1 MREERKSQL
10 INYQEEF
17 LTKFLYIYKY
27 YYINSSDLFIS
38 YDSENFKVE
47 KEDDI
52 LYKILSSISQDENLK
67 PWKYKIKISVI
78 KKIKESTIL
87 NLIPERFTIQKF

>member
-1 MREERKSQL
+1 MLLWDVDLWEYTFS
-10 INYQEEF
+10 
-17 LTKFLYIYKY
+17 IYKY

-87 NLIPERFTIQKF
+87 NLIPERFTIQKCINLLLSI